1 MLFLFRTHIFSFEFD
16 FKITLISKQR
26 ELLNRI
32 RTIVE
37 EKDDESNFSNETN
50 EKSREMLHESCLY
63 FCLNLLQQ
71 RARVSEYESSLICV
85 LIILD
90 LTKKEFKKSK
100 QYTSLLLFVIKISQ
114 YLIVRATIRLCR
126 DDSIESNDAATKR
139 FFIALI
145 DIMMKRFMLRDTH
158 FFMK

>member
-16 FKITLISKQR
+16 FKVTLISKQR

-37 EKDDESNFSNETN
+37 EKNDESNFSNETN
-50 EKSREMLHESCLY
+50 EKSREMLHENCLY
-63 FCLNLLQQ
+63 FCLNLFQQ
-71 RARVSEYESSLICV
+71 RVRMSEYENLLICA

-90 LTKKEFKKSK
+90 LTKKKFKRSK
-100 QYTSLLLFVIKISQ
+100 QYTFLLSFVIKISR

-126 DDSIESNDAATKR
+126 DDSIENNDVATKHSL
-139 FFIALI
+139 IALI
-145 DIMMKRFMLRDTH
+145 DVMMKRFMLRDTH
-158 FFMK
+158 SFMK

>member
-1 MLFLFRTHIFSFEFD
+1 MLFLFRTYIFSFEFD
-16 FKITLISKQR
+16 LKITFILKQR

-50 EKSREMLHESCLY
+50 EKSREMFHESCLY
-63 FCLNLLQQ
+63 FCLNLFQQ
-71 RARVSEYESSLICV
+71 RARMNEYENSLICA

-90 LTKKEFKKSK
+90 FTKKEFKRSK
-100 QYTSLLLFVIKISQ
+100 QYTFLLSFVIKISR

-126 DDSIESNDAATKR
+126 DDSIESNDVATKR
-139 FFIALI
+139 FLIALI
-145 DIMMKRFMLRDTH
+145 DVMMKRFMLRDTH
-158 FFMK
+158 SFMK